1 MRVVFFGTPEF
12 ALPSLGALLGEG
24 FDVVAVV
31 TQPDKPQGR
40 SRSTAVPPPV
50 KTAAEAE
57 DVPVLQPARPSDP
70 AFVERLRALAPDV
83 GVVVAYGHIL
93 KPDLLALPRHG
104 MINLHPSL
112 LPELRGAAPVEWAI
126 LNGLKQTGVT
136 IMQMDE
142 GLDSGPILLQIPH
155 DIDFDVTGGE
165 LSEHLSEMG
174 AQALV
179 EALALFGTNGL
190 EPHPQEQARA
200 TYAPKLTRETARIR
214 WADPAEQIARLIRAL
229 DPRPGA
235 WTELDAREVKL
246 FGARVVEGQ
255 GAPGEVRT
263 TDDGL
268 RITTGRGAVAVD
280 EVQPAGK
287 AGMAAAV
294 GAAGVQLGHGSLAP
308 EDARRL
314 NPAWWIG
321 KSVHDLPEA
330 EAAHAGGA
338 DYLLVGP
345 VFPTATHADR
355 APLGSARLKQIVGVG
370 LPVIAI
376 GGVTPAR
383 IPELRAVAAIHGVA
397 AIRALWDAADP
408 ADAARRLLEEL
419 NR

>member
-12 ALPSLGALLGEG
+12 AVPSLEALLGEG
-24 FDVVAVV
+24 FDVVAAV

-50 KTAAEAE
+50 KVAAAAE
-57 DVPVLQPARPSDP
+57 DVPVLQPERPSDP

-112 LPELRGAAPVEWAI
+112 LPELRGAAPVEWAV

-136 IMQMDE
+136 IMQMDA
-142 GLDSGPILLQIPH
+142 GLDSGPILLQITH
-155 DIDFDVTGGE
+155 DIDPEVTGGE

-179 EALALFGTNGL
+179 EALALSETNGL

-214 WADPAEQIARLIRAL
+214 WADPAERVARLIRAL

-235 WTELDAREVKL
+235 WTELAGREIKL
-246 FGARVVEGQ
+246 FDVQVSDRRGP
-255 GAPGEVRT
+255 PGEVLAA
-263 TDDGL
+263 DGRL
-268 RITTGRGAVAVD
+268 LIATGSGAVAVA

-287 AGMAAAV
+287 ARMPV
-294 GAAGVQLGHGSLAP
+294 
-308 EDARRL
+308 
-314 NPAWWIG
+314 
-321 KSVHDLPEA
+321 
-330 EAAHAGGA
+330 A
-338 DYLLVGP
+338 DWVRG
-345 VFPTATHADR
+345 R
-355 APLGSARLKQIVGVG
+355 
-370 LPVIAI
+370 
-376 GGVTPAR
+376 GVTAGQR
-383 IPELRAVAAIHGVA
+383 F
-397 AIRALWDAADP
+397 
-408 ADAARRLLEEL
+408 
-419 NR
+419 

>member
-1 MRVVFFGTPEF
+1 VRVVFFGTPEF
-12 ALPSLGALLGEG
+12 AVPSLEALLGEG

-50 KTAAEAE
+50 KAAAEAE
-57 DVPVLQPARPSDP
+57 DVPVLQPERPGDP

-93 KPDLLALPRHG
+93 KPDLLGLPRHG

-136 IMQMDE
+136 IMRMEE

-155 DIDFDVTGGE
+155 DIDPAVTGGE

-179 EALALFGTNGL
+179 EALALFDTNGL
-190 EPHPQEQARA
+190 APHPQEQARA
-200 TYAPKLTRETARIR
+200 TYAPKLTRETAHIR
-214 WADPAEQIARLIRAL
+214 WADPAERVARLIRAL

-235 WTELDAREVKL
+235 WTELDGREVKL
-246 FGARVVEGQ
+246 FGARVVEGR
-255 GAPGEVRT
+255 GAPGEVQK

-268 RITTGRGAVAVD
+268 RIATGRGAVQVE

-287 AGMAAAV
+287 SRMAAAEWV
-294 GAAGVQLGHGSLAP
+294 RGRGARAGQRFG
-308 EDARRL
+308 
-314 NPAWWIG
+314 
-321 KSVHDLPEA
+321 
-330 EAAHAGGA
+330 
-338 DYLLVGP
+338 
-345 VFPTATHADR
+345 
-355 APLGSARLKQIVGVG
+355 
-370 LPVIAI
+370 
-376 GGVTPAR
+376 
-383 IPELRAVAAIHGVA
+383 
-397 AIRALWDAADP
+397 
-408 ADAARRLLEEL
+408 
-419 NR
+419 

>member
-12 ALPSLGALLGEG
+12 AVPSLEALLGEG

-57 DVPVLQPARPSDP
+57 DVPVMQPARPSDP

-142 GLDSGPILLQIPH
+142 GLDSGPILLQISH

-179 EALALFGTNGL
+179 EALALFGTSGL
-190 EPHPQEQARA
+190 EPQPQEQARA

-235 WTELDAREVKL
+235 WTELDGREVKL

-287 AGMAAAV
+287 ARMAAAEWV
-294 GAAGVQLGHGSLAP
+294 RGRGAQAGQRFG
-308 EDARRL
+308 
-314 NPAWWIG
+314 
-321 KSVHDLPEA
+321 
-330 EAAHAGGA
+330 
-338 DYLLVGP
+338 
-345 VFPTATHADR
+345 
-355 APLGSARLKQIVGVG
+355 
-370 LPVIAI
+370 
-376 GGVTPAR
+376 
-383 IPELRAVAAIHGVA
+383 
-397 AIRALWDAADP
+397 
-408 ADAARRLLEEL
+408 
-419 NR
+419 